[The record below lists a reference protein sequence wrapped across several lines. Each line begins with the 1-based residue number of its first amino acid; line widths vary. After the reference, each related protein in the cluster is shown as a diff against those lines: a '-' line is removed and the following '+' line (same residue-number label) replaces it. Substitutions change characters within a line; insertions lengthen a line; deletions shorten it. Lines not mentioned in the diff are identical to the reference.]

1 MDTKRRKPEE
11 VVAKLRHRSPM
22 RSARSCRQ
30 SPNRPVAGAQSVS
43 QRLVPSL
50 AVARELA
57 SVVRADY
64 VAPLPGAV
72 RFNPRLALGR
82 LSSHAPFEADR
93 DELLRFDSEF
103 HRQMLQHVPNKA
115 VDDERRRFLCRQAA
129 LQAVKHLLIRN
140 FGRGRLVFD
149 HSGGVLGLDIRYR
162 VGAAFVADQ
171 QGIAVGEIAR
181 SGRQSVHGRLPPI
194 GVLRFAGRD
203 ALRDNAARRV
213 AAEMN
218 HLRAAV
224 DLLMAVRNR
233 NRIEFAARGLSAQ
246 YAGWIFPGDRGA
258 SLNLRPGDL

>member
-11 VVAKLRHRSPM
+11 VVAKLRHRSPR

-103 HRQMLQHVPNKA
+103 HRRDISLLQLKQRMLSP
-115 VDDERRRFLCRQAA
+115 AA
-129 LQAVKHLLIRN
+129 LRMKETLIESV
-140 FGRGRLVFD
+140 GRLQAN
-149 HSGGVLGLDIRYR
+149 Y
-162 VGAAFVADQ
+162 ADATSPDRC
-171 QGIAVGEIAR
+171 I
-181 SGRQSVHGRLPPI
+181 
-194 GVLRFAGRD
+194 
-203 ALRDNAARRV
+203 AARRPTACEFSTSTV
-213 AAEMN
+213 TRSLKAFT
-218 HLRAAV
+218 RA
-224 DLLMAVRNR
+224 
-233 NRIEFAARGLSAQ
+233 FAPERS
-246 YAGWIFPGDRGA
+246 PV
-258 SLNLRPGDL
+258 

>member
-129 LQAVKHLLIRN
+129 LQAVKTSAHPKLWTWSPRVRSQRRRSWPRYTVPCGRRIR
-140 FGRGRLVFD
+140 G
-149 HSGGVLGLDIRYR
+149 
-162 VGAAFVADQ
+162 
-171 QGIAVGEIAR
+171 
-181 SGRQSVHGRLPPI
+181 
-194 GVLRFAGRD
+194 
-203 ALRDNAARRV
+203 
-213 AAEMN
+213 
-218 HLRAAV
+218 
-224 DLLMAVRNR
+224 
-233 NRIEFAARGLSAQ
+233 
-246 YAGWIFPGDRGA
+246 
-258 SLNLRPGDL
+258 